1 MVKRD
6 FKKERKDLYSP
17 KAGIFEVSVP
27 SMKFIAV
34 DGIGPL
40 TGENIQ
46 KMMGVIFN
54 LAYGIK
60 LCRMHGVQPEGYYE
74 YTVMPPEG
82 LYGTL
87 DTPFCIED
95 ESTWVWKMAIRQPEF
110 VDEELFEA
118 IKESVKKKKPGMDLD
133 KAYLLETEEGPSVQM
148 LHMGSYSS
156 VGESISKMMDY
167 IEEKEYAVNGPYH
180 EIYLS
185 DPNRVEESKLKTII
199 RFPVVPR
206 FL

>member
-1 MVKRD
+1 
-6 FKKERKDLYSP
+6 
-17 KAGIFEVSVP
+17 
-27 SMKFIAV
+27 MKFIAV
-34 DGIGPL
+34 DGSGPL

-46 KMMGVIFN
+46 EMMEVIFN
-54 LAYGIK
+54 LAYGIR
-60 LCRMHGVQPEGYYE
+60 LCRMHGVQPEDYYE

-87 DTPFCIED
+87 DTPFCVED

-110 VDEELFEA
+110 VDEEFFEA
-118 IKESVKKKKPGMDLD
+118 IKESVKKKKPGLDLD

-156 VGESISKMMDY
+156 VGESVGKMMNY
-167 IEEKEYAVNGPYH
+167 IKEKEYAVNGPYH

-206 FL
+206 SL

>member
-1 MVKRD
+1 MKRD

-17 KAGIFEVSVP
+17 KASIFEVSVP

-34 DGIGPL
+34 DGSGPL

-46 KMMGVIFN
+46 EMMEVIFN
-54 LAYGIK
+54 LAYGIR
-60 LCRMHGVQPEGYYE
+60 LCRMHGVQPEDYYE

-87 DTPFCIED
+87 DTPFCVED

-110 VDEELFEA
+110 VDEEFFEA
-118 IKESVKKKKPGMDLD
+118 IKESVKKKKPGLDLD

-156 VGESISKMMDY
+156 VGESVGKMMNY
-167 IEEKEYAVNGPYH
+167 IKEKEYAVNGPYH

-206 FL
+206 SL

>member
-1 MVKRD
+1 MKRD

-17 KAGIFEVSVP
+17 KEGIFEVSVP

-34 DGIGPL
+34 DGSGPL

-46 KMMGVIFN
+46 EMMEVIFN
-54 LAYGIK
+54 LAYGIR
-60 LCRMHGVQPEGYYE
+60 LCRMHGVQPEDYYE

-87 DTPFCIED
+87 DTPFCVED

-110 VDEELFEA
+110 VDEEFFEA
-118 IKESVKKKKPGMDLD
+118 IKESVKKKKPGLDLD

-156 VGESISKMMDY
+156 VGESVGKMMNY
-167 IEEKEYAVNGPYH
+167 IKEKEYAVNGPYH

-185 DPNRVEESKLKTII
+185 DPNRVEESRLKTII
-199 RFPVVPR
+199 RFPVVR
-206 FL
+206 KSE

>member
-1 MVKRD
+1 MKRD

-17 KAGIFEVSVP
+17 KASIFEVSVP

-34 DGIGPL
+34 DGSGPL

-46 KMMGVIFN
+46 EMMEVIFN
-54 LAYGIK
+54 LAYGIR
-60 LCRMHGVQPEGYYE
+60 LCRMHGVQPEDYYE

-87 DTPFCIED
+87 DTPFCVED

-110 VDEELFEA
+110 VDEEFFEA

-206 FL
+206 SL